1 VQNDTSDGL
10 FVATNPLQSAVQN
23 DILHR
28 TGDTMN
34 SAVLYARV
42 SSKDQKQE
50 GYSILAQ
57 IKMLHEYARRKEL
70 SIVQEFVDVE
80 TAKAR
85 GRKRFG
91 EMHDFLSRNPECR
104 IVLVEKTDR
113 LYRNFYDYLKLD
125 ELGIEIH
132 LAKDGQIISPESK
145 SQAKLTHEKASQGIY
160 PSRPPLG
167 YVNEVAEGSIVV
179 HEQNSLVVKDL
190 FSLYATGDHSMAS
203 VRKALFERHGK
214 KYAKGYLHKLLKH
227 RFYVGFFEWEKIVYR
242 GTHET
247 FIGPALFEQV
257 QAVLEGHNRPKYRKH
272 QFAFA
277 GLLTCAHDG
286 LTVTAEVKK
295 AKCLLP
301 LHRLQRE
308 MRPSVHEGRNPWEA
322 IWRGTKENLCP

>member
-1 VQNDTSDGL
+1 M
-10 FVATNPLQSAVQN
+10 ATNPLQSAVQN